1 MARSLLFLNPDSRIL
16 DLIRKGDEGALVD
29 LYRSSRRPVSA
40 FVTRNSGSSDD
51 AEDVLQEALIVLWER
66 VRSGRFEYTAQLGT
80 FVFATARNLWLR
92 RLARM
97 RRERP
102 GIPDGI
108 DVPDDRDSALDIMME
123 SERSRLLER
132 ALHQLGEPC
141 RELLMLFYWEE
152 LSLNDIAQRMG
163 FANAD
168 TVKSKKYQCKKALR
182 RLVDTID

>member
-51 AEDVLQEALIVLWER
+51 AEDVLQEALVVLWER
-66 VRSGRFEYTAQLGT
+66 VRAGRFEYTAQLGT
-80 FVFATARNLWLR
+80 FVFATARNIWLR
-92 RLARM
+92 RLARK

-108 DVPDDRDSALDIMME
+108 DIPD
-123 SERSRLLER
+123 ER
-132 ALHQLGEPC
+132 
-141 RELLMLFYWEE
+141 
-152 LSLNDIAQRMG
+152 
-163 FANAD
+163 
-168 TVKSKKYQCKKALR
+168 
-182 RLVDTID
+182 